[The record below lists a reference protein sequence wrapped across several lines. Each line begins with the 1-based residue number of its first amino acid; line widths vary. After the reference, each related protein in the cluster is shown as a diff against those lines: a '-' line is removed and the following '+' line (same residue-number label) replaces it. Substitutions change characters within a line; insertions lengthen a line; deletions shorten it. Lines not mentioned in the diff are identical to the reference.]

1 MAYKVITYTI
11 KKDEVKD
18 NVLINKKFILEE
30 ELKSVIIGTVSNNQG
45 NVVQGCAVVLQEYN
59 SQKDKASDICIIYT
73 NEEGHFGFSLIL
85 QKDKNYRIVVYAPNN
100 LI

>member
-1 MAYKVITYTI
+1 MSYKIITYTI
-11 KKDEVKD
+11 KKDEIKD
-18 NVLINKKFILEE
+18 SILISKKFILEE

-45 NVVQGCAVVLQEYN
+45 KVVQGCAVILQEYN
-59 SQKDKASDICIIYT
+59 SQEDKTSDICIVYT
-73 NEEGHFGFSLIL
+73 NEEGYFGFSLIL